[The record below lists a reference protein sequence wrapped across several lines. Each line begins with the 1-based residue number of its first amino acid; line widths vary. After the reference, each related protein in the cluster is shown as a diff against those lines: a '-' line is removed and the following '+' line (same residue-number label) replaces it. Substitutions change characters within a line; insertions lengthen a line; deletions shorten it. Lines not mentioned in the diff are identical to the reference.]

1 MSRLH
6 ADLLMTT
13 TNIMEDAG
21 LGVREYP
28 VRAALAPFVKCIWSQ
43 ESGGAIF
50 NAGRERILP
59 DSCVE
64 VVIHFRDP
72 FLTHFA
78 DGTHALQPQA
88 FIVGQM
94 KRFLEIEPAG
104 RMGLIAIRF
113 YARGAYL
120 FFQRPLSEV
129 AAGIV
134 DLEDIWKERA
144 RELTERIAL
153 VSSMTGRVQIVEDL
167 LLGLLS
173 RNGRCDHTV
182 DRGLQLI
189 DANRGKLSVA
199 QLAAQLGISNRQL
212 TRRFQHAV
220 GLSPKEFARVSRFL
234 HVVRCLSDTEP
245 RTLTET
251 AMECGY
257 FDQAHFNH
265 EFREM
270 AGMAPGEFFTFP
282 NAVF

>member
-1 MSRLH
+1 MK
-6 ADLLMTT
+6 
-13 TNIMEDAG
+13 DANTG
-21 LGVREYP
+21 LCEYQIQP
-28 VRAALAPFVKCIWSQ
+28 ALAPFVKCIWSQ
-43 ESGGAIF
+43 ESDQAIF
-50 NAGRERILP
+50 DAGRERILP

-64 VVIHFRDP
+64 LVIHFRDP

-78 DGTHALQPQA
+78 DGTSALQPQA
-88 FIVGQM
+88 FVVGQM

-113 YARGAYL
+113 RARGAYL

-129 AAGIV
+129 AAGIIN
-134 DLEDIWKERA
+134 LEHLWKETA

-153 VSSMTGRVQIVEDL
+153 ASGMTERVRLIEEML
-167 LLGLLS
+167 LWLLS
-173 RNGRCDHTV
+173 QNGRRDRTV
-182 DRGLQLI
+182 DRCLQLI
-189 DANRGKLSVA
+189 DENRGQLNVA
-199 QLAAQLGISNRQL
+199 QLAAHLGVSNRQL

-234 HVVRCLSDTEP
+234 HVVRCLRDREP
-245 RTLTET
+245 RSFTET
-251 AMECGY
+251 AIACGY

-282 NAVF
+282 NVV

>member
-1 MSRLH
+1 
-6 ADLLMTT
+6 
-13 TNIMEDAG
+13 MEDAAVR
-21 LGVREYP
+21 LREYQVHP
-28 VRAALAPFVKCIWSQ
+28 ALAPFVKCIWSQ
-43 ESGGAIF
+43 ESDEAIF
-50 NAGRERILP
+50 DAGRERILP

-64 VVIHFRDP
+64 LVFHFHDP
-72 FLTHFA
+72 FRTHFA
-78 DGTHALQPQA
+78 DGTSALQPQG
-88 FIVGQM
+88 FVVGQM
-94 KRFLEIEPAG
+94 RGFQEIEPEG

-134 DLEDIWKERA
+134 NVDDIWQARA

-153 VSSMTGRVQIVEDL
+153 AGDITARVRLIEEVL
-167 LLGLLS
+167 LALLAE
-173 RNGRCDHTV
+173 NGRYDRTV
-182 DRGLQLI
+182 NQCLKLIEATRGQL
-189 DANRGKLSVA
+189 NVG
-199 QLAAQLGISNRQL
+199 QLAAHLGVSSRQL
-212 TRRFQHAV
+212 TRRFQHTV

-234 HVVRCLSDTEP
+234 HAIRCLSRCEH

-251 AMECGY
+251 ALVCGY

-282 NAVF
+282 NVAF